1 MNPTGPSGSR
11 EANPPP
17 ETTRHVVFRS
27 VTLAAV
33 LAACTLLAALVGF
46 GVVGWRGIHHL
57 EPVDRHLE
65 ALTRL
70 QQTSIDL
77 EEVTIEGLDD
87 GGLSQPTMQAL
98 RREIAAVSALPD
110 FLAPDTPRELAA
122 AEAALAGG
130 GNPRVS
136 LLTAVERIRGA
147 LAAEVLAHG
156 ALLDQVRSDLVSE
169 FSVGAAAVITLSGLG
184 VLTLLLMRRRI
195 FQHLNTLEQLLSLL
209 AKQDYSLAPTEGI
222 DPLVKPLTTSY
233 NRLVNRLM
241 ALEAENARHRDT
253 LEHEVRTVTETLL
266 EQHRNLATA
275 ERLAATGEMAA
286 RIAHELRNPLAGMQ
300 MALGNIRAEFRDRDD
315 VVQRMDLVI
324 DELRRVTGLL
334 NGLLD
339 QSRITAEPAVDVSVA
354 GVVGDLLSVLRYQIP
369 KNIALEEDIPEG
381 LVCRLPKDRFRQVL
395 LNLILNS
402 SQAIGE
408 ESGRISVRARAA
420 GGELEISVS
429 DSGPGFPQSLLD
441 QGIGLF
447 RSNRPGGIGL
457 GLSIVSRLVSNL
469 DGSVLLT
476 NLEPRGACVR
486 LTLPCGGTHA

>member
-1 MNPTGPSGSR
+1 MNPT
-11 EANPPP
+11 P
-17 ETTRHVVFRS
+17 ETTKHLVFRS

-57 EPVDRHLE
+57 EPVERHLA

-70 QQTSIDL
+70 QQASTDL
-77 EEVTIEGLDD
+77 EELTIEGLDD
-87 GGLSQPTMQAL
+87 GGLSQPRVEAL
-98 RREIAAVSALPD
+98 RQELASMSALPD

-122 AEAALAGG
+122 AEAALSGADERPG
-130 GNPRVS
+130 S
-136 LLTAVERIRGA
+136 LMTTVERIRGA
-147 LAAEVLAHG
+147 LAAEVIAHG
-156 ALLDQVRSDLVSE
+156 ALLEQVRGDLISE
-169 FSVGAAAVITLSGLG
+169 FSVSAAAVLTLSGLG
-184 VLTLLLMRRRI
+184 VLTLLLMRRRV
-195 FQHLNTLEQLLSLL
+195 FEPLNTLEQLLSLL

-241 ALEAENARHRDT
+241 ELEEENARHRDT

-300 MALGNIRAEFRDRDD
+300 MALSNIRAEFADRTD

-339 QSRITAEPAVDVSVA
+339 QSRITAEPAVDVPVA
-354 GVVGDLLSVLRYQIP
+354 GIVGDLLAVLRYQIP
-369 KNIALEEDIPEG
+369 KHIELDENIPAD

-402 SQAIGE
+402 AQAIGE
-408 ESGRISVRARAA
+408 ESGRISVRAAA
-420 GGELEISVS
+420 GDGKLEISVS

-469 DGSVLLT
+469 DGSILLT
-476 NLEPRGACVR
+476 NLEPHGACVR
-486 LTLPCGGTHA
+486 LTLPCGGAHA